1 MPSISKRLFLILA
14 LTTGLV
20 WLSAVVWIFLSTR
33 AEVERVLDARL
44 MEAGRMV
51 SSLIV
56 SQEIQVDPTQTI
68 TADLPVRP
76 HSDYDRQLS
85 CQIWS
90 LQGTLIGRS
99 DGAPDEELSEHA
111 DGFSETVI
119 DGERWRVYA
128 VTNADLGVRVLVG
141 DNLRIRDGLVN
152 DVIRGL
158 LLPAMLILPI
168 LALMIW
174 LSVRRGLEP
183 LRRIA
188 GNLEA
193 RHASDLR
200 PIEDVET
207 AKEIVP
213 VLQSL
218 NGLFAR
224 VDGLRERE
232 RNFTAFAA
240 HELRTP
246 LAGLKTQAQV
256 ALASEDRAIRDQA
269 LRQIVV
275 GVDRTGR
282 LVRQL
287 LDMSAVEAA
296 DQAERSGTVQAG
308 AILRSLADDLADV
321 SRAVMVEVSPELDE
335 LVLEIEPELF
345 RLAARNLMEN
355 AVNHSPPGGIVRC
368 RAAAPSEE
376 GRIIIEDDGPGI
388 PDEELPRVTERF
400 FRGRN
405 KAPVGSGLGLAIVEL
420 ALGRSGWCLRLQ
432 NRVSGGL
439 SATIGEMTPAGDS
452 NGYRRAAITASASGA
467 VDAGFCP
474 ESKFRS
480 STT

>member
-1 MPSISKRLFLILA
+1 
-14 LTTGLV
+14 
-20 WLSAVVWIFLSTR
+20 
-33 AEVERVLDARL
+33 

-51 SSLIV
+51 ASLV
-56 SQEIQVDPTQTI
+56 SRQEIEANPERPV
-68 TADLPVRP
+68 TADVPLRE
-76 HSDYDRQLS
+76 HSAYERQLS

-90 LQGTLIGRS
+90 LQGTLLSRS
-99 DGAPDEELSEHA
+99 DAAPDEKMSEQA
-111 DGFSETVI
+111 DGISDTVI
-119 DGERWRVYA
+119 NGERWRVYA
-128 VTNADLGVRVLVG
+128 ITNPDLGVRILVG
-141 DNLRIRDGLVN
+141 DNLSMRDQLVN

-158 LLPAMLILPI
+158 LLPALLILPV
-168 LALMIW
+168 LALLIW

-183 LRRIA
+183 LRKIA
-188 GNLEA
+188 GDLEA
-193 RHASDLR
+193 RHASDLS

-224 VDGLRERE
+224 VAGLRERE

-256 ALASEDRAIRDQA
+256 ALASDDRAIRDQA

-287 LDMSAVEAA
+287 LDMSAVEAL
-296 DQAERSGTVQAG
+296 DRSEKRKAVRPSFV
-308 AILRSLADDLADV
+308 LRSLAAELADPGRQV
-321 SRAVMVEVSPELDE
+321 TIEVAPELDAME
-335 LVLEIEPELF
+335 LLIEPELF
-345 RLAARNLMEN
+345 TLAARNLMEN
-355 AVNHSPPGGIVRC
+355 AVNHSPPGGVVRC
-368 RAAAPSEE
+368 RVADGSEA
-376 GRIIIEDDGPGI
+376 GQVIIEDDGPGI

-420 ALGRSGWCLRLQ
+420 ALGRSGWRLQLQ
-432 NRVSGGL
+432 NREAGGL
-439 SATIGEMTPAGDS
+439 
-452 NGYRRAAITASASGA
+452 RAVIAQAA
-467 VDAGFCP
+467 
-474 ESKFRS
+474 
-480 STT
+480 

>member
-1 MPSISKRLFLILA
+1 MTSISRRLFLILV

-56 SQEIQVDPTQTI
+56 SQEISVDRAKGA
-68 TADLPVRP
+68 TAEIPVRV
-76 HSDYDRQLS
+76 HSTYDRQLS

-90 LQGTLIGRS
+90 LQGELIGRS
-99 DGAPDEELSEHA
+99 GGAPEEKLAEHA
-111 DGFSETVI
+111 DGFSQTEI
-119 DGERWRVYA
+119 DGEQWRVYA
-128 VTNADLGVRVLVG
+128 VTNAELGVRVLVG

-158 LLPAMLILPI
+158 LLPAMLILPA
-168 LALMIW
+168 LAGLIW
-174 LSVRRGLEP
+174 LSVRRGLAP
-183 LRRIA
+183 LNRIA
-188 GNLEA
+188 HDLEH

-224 VDGLRERE
+224 VAGLRERE

-269 LRQIVV
+269 LRQIMV

-287 LDMSAVEAA
+287 LDMSAIEARE
-296 DQAERSGTVQAG
+296 QEERG
-308 AILRSLADDLADV
+308 AIVLPGKILRSLAAELADP
-321 SRAVMVEVSPELDE
+321 SRQVTIDIAPELDRIE
-335 LVLEIEPELF
+335 FAIEPETF
-345 RLAARNLMEN
+345 TLAARNLIEN
-355 AVNHSPPGGIVRC
+355 AVNHSPSGSVVRC
-368 RAAAPSEE
+368 RA
-376 GRIIIEDDGPGI
+376 GR
-388 PDEELPRVTERF
+388 RT
-400 FRGRN
+400 
-405 KAPVGSGLGLAIVEL
+405 
-420 ALGRSGWCLRLQ
+420 
-432 NRVSGGL
+432 VS
-439 SATIGEMTPAGDS
+439 S
-452 NGYRRAAITASASGA
+452 
-467 VDAGFCP
+467 
-474 ESKFRS
+474 
-480 STT
+480 

>member
-56 SQEIQVDPTQTI
+56 SQEIAIDPTQTI
-68 TADLPVRP
+68 TSDLPVRG
-76 HSDYDRQLS
+76 HSAYDRQLS

-99 DGAPDEELSEHA
+99 DAAPDQAMSEHT
-111 DGFSETVI
+111 DGISETVI
-119 DGERWRVYA
+119 NGERWRVYA
-128 VTNADLGVRVLVG
+128 ITNTERGVRVLVG
-141 DNLRIRDGLVN
+141 DNLSIRNGLVN

-158 LLPAMLILPI
+158 LLPALLMLPV
-168 LALMIW
+168 LAVLIW

-183 LRRIA
+183 LRKIA
-188 GNLEA
+188 GDLEA
-193 RHASDLR
+193 RPASDLS
-200 PIEDVET
+200 PIEDVQT
-207 AKEIVP
+207 AKEIAP

-224 VDGLRERE
+224 VAGLRERE

-256 ALASEDRAIRDQA
+256 ALASGDGKIREQA
-269 LRQIVV
+269 LRQIMV

-287 LDMSAVEAA
+287 LDMSAVEAL
-296 DQAERSGTVQAG
+296 DQGERSGKVWPG
-308 AILRSLADDLADV
+308 SILRALADELADPTRGV
-321 SRAVMVEVSPELDE
+321 AVEVSPDLDRIELD
-335 LVLEIEPELF
+335 IEPDLF
-345 RLAARNLMEN
+345 ALAARNLMEN
-355 AVNHSPPGGIVRC
+355 AVNHSPPGGVVRC
-368 RAAAPSEE
+368 RMAGRAEE
-376 GRIIIEDDGPGI
+376 GQIIIEDDGPGI
-388 PDEELPRVTERF
+388 PEEELARVTERF

-405 KAPVGSGLGLAIVEL
+405 KVPVGSGLGLAIVEL
-420 ALGRSGWCLRLQ
+420 ALGRSGWHLRLQ
-432 NRVSGGL
+432 NRDCGGL
-439 SATIGEMTPAGDS
+439 QAVMA
-452 NGYRRAAITASASGA
+452 NAA
-467 VDAGFCP
+467 
-474 ESKFRS
+474 
-480 STT
+480 

>member
-1 MPSISKRLFLILA
+1 MPSISKRLFLILV
-14 LTTGLV
+14 LTTSLV

-51 SSLIV
+51 ASLV
-56 SQEIQVDPTQTI
+56 SRQEIDADPDRPV
-68 TADLPVRP
+68 TAEVPARV
-76 HSDYDRQLS
+76 HGAYDRQLS

-90 LQGTLIGRS
+90 LQGVLLSRS
-99 DGAPDEELSEHA
+99 DAAPEEKLSEQE
-111 DGFSETVI
+111 DGISETVI

-128 VTNADLGVRVLVG
+128 ITNADLGVRVLVG
-141 DNLRIRDGLVN
+141 DNLSMRDHLVN

-158 LLPAMLILPI
+158 LLPALLIVPV
-168 LALMIW
+168 LAVLIW

-183 LRRIA
+183 LRKIA
-188 GNLEA
+188 GDLEA
-193 RHASDLR
+193 RPASDLS
-200 PIEDVET
+200 PIGDVGT
-207 AKEIVP
+207 AREIVP

-224 VDGLRERE
+224 VAGLRERE

-256 ALASEDRAIRDQA
+256 ALASDDAAIRDQA

-287 LDMSAVEAA
+287 LDMSAVEALDRPGKRGVVRPA
-296 DQAERSGTVQAG
+296 PV
-308 AILRSLADDLADV
+308 LRSLAAELADPARQV
-321 SRAVMVEVSPELDE
+321 SVEVAPELEAVE
-335 LVLEIEPELF
+335 LHIEPELF
-345 RLAARNLMEN
+345 ALAARNLMEN
-355 AVNHSPPGGIVRC
+355 AVNHSPPGGVVRC
-368 RAAAPSEE
+368 RVAGEPEA
-376 GRIIIEDDGPGI
+376 GQIIIEDEGPGI
-388 PDEELPRVTERF
+388 PEEELPRVTERF

-420 ALGRSGWCLRLQ
+420 ALGRSGWKLQ
-432 NRVSGGL
+432 LKNRDAGGL
-439 SATIGEMTPAGDS
+439 
-452 NGYRRAAITASASGA
+452 RAVIAQA
-467 VDAGFCP
+467 V
-474 ESKFRS
+474 
-480 STT
+480 

>member
-1 MPSISKRLFLILA
+1 MPSISKRLFLILI
-14 LTTGLV
+14 LTTSLV

-51 SSLIV
+51 ASLV
-56 SQEIQVDPTQTI
+56 SRQDIDAIPDQPAAAEIPLRV
-68 TADLPVRP
+68 
-76 HSDYDRQLS
+76 HSAYERQLS

-90 LQGTLIGRS
+90 LQGVLISRS
-99 DGAPDEELSEHA
+99 DAAPEEKLSDQE
-111 DGFSETVI
+111 DGISETVI

-128 VTNADLGVRVLVG
+128 VTNPDLGVRILVG
-141 DNLRIRDGLVN
+141 DNLSMRDHLVN

-158 LLPAMLILPI
+158 LLPALLIVPV
-168 LALMIW
+168 LALLIW

-183 LRRIA
+183 LRKIA
-188 GNLEA
+188 GDLEA
-193 RHASDLR
+193 RHAADLS
-200 PIEDVET
+200 PIGNVET

-224 VDGLRERE
+224 VAGLRERE

-287 LDMSAVEAA
+287 LDMSAIEAL
-296 DQAERSGTVQAG
+296 DQPEKRGVVRPASV
-308 AILRSLADDLADV
+308 LRSLAAELADPARQV
-321 SRAVMVEVSPELDE
+321 TVEVAPELDAVE
-335 LVLEIEPELF
+335 LQIEPELF
-345 RLAARNLMEN
+345 TLAARNLMEN
-355 AVNHSPPGGIVRC
+355 AVNHSPPGGVVRC
-368 RAAAPSEE
+368 RVAAGSGA
-376 GRIIIEDDGPGI
+376 GQVVIEDEGPGI

-420 ALGRSGWCLRLQ
+420 ALGRSGWQLQLQ
-432 NRVSGGL
+432 NRDVGGL
-439 SATIGEMTPAGDS
+439 
-452 NGYRRAAITASASGA
+452 RAVIAQAA
-467 VDAGFCP
+467 
-474 ESKFRS
+474 
-480 STT
+480 

>member
-1 MPSISKRLFLILA
+1 MTSISRRLFLILV

-56 SQEIQVDPTQTI
+56 SQEISVDRAKGA
-68 TADLPVRP
+68 TAEIPVRV
-76 HSDYDRQLS
+76 HSTYDRQLS

-90 LQGTLIGRS
+90 LQGELIGRS
-99 DGAPDEELSEHA
+99 GGAPEEKLAEHA
-111 DGFSETVI
+111 DGFSQTEI
-119 DGERWRVYA
+119 DGEQWRVYA
-128 VTNADLGVRVLVG
+128 VTNAELGVRVLVG

-158 LLPAMLILPI
+158 LLPAMLILPA
-168 LALMIW
+168 LAGLIW
-174 LSVRRGLEP
+174 LSVRRGLAP
-183 LRRIA
+183 LNRIA
-188 GNLEA
+188 HDLEH

-224 VDGLRERE
+224 VAGLRERE

-269 LRQIVV
+269 LRQIMV

-287 LDMSAVEAA
+287 LDMSAIEARE
-296 DQAERSGTVQAG
+296 QEERG
-308 AILRSLADDLADV
+308 AIVLPGKILRSLAAELADP
-321 SRAVMVEVSPELDE
+321 SRQVTIDIAPELDRIE
-335 LVLEIEPELF
+335 FAIEPETF
-345 RLAARNLMEN
+345 TLAARNLIEN
-355 AVNHSPPGGIVRC
+355 AVNHSPSGSVVRC
-368 RAAAPSEE
+368 RAGAED
-376 GRIIIEDDGPGI
+376 GVVVIEDEGPGI
-388 PDEELPRVTERF
+388 PEDELPRVTERF

-405 KAPVGSGLGLAIVEL
+405 KVSVGSGLGLAIVEL
-420 ALGRSGWCLRLQ
+420 ALGRSGWRLKLE
-432 NRVSGGL
+432 NRDAGGL
-439 SATIGEMTPAGDS
+439 
-452 NGYRRAAITASASGA
+452 RAIIAQ
-467 VDAGFCP
+467 
-474 ESKFRS
+474 
-480 STT
+480 

>member
-1 MPSISKRLFLILA
+1 MSSISKRLFLILV

-56 SQEIQVDPTQTI
+56 SQEVTVNQAQTSVAEL
-68 TADLPVRP
+68 TARV
-76 HSDYDRQLS
+76 HSSYDRQLS

-90 LQGTLIGRS
+90 LQDVLIGRS
-99 DGAPDEELSEHA
+99 EGAPDEKLSDHS

-119 DGERWRVYA
+119 DGEEWRVYA
-128 VTNADLGVRVLVG
+128 TTNADLGVRVLVG
-141 DNLRIRDGLVN
+141 DNMRIRDRLVN

-158 LLPAMLILPI
+158 LLPAMLILPV
-168 LALMIW
+168 LAGLIW
-174 LSVRRGLEP
+174 LSVRRGLAP
-183 LRRIA
+183 LNNIA
-188 GNLEA
+188 RDLA
-193 RHASDLR
+193 QRHASDLR
-200 PIEDVET
+200 PIENVGT

-224 VDGLRERE
+224 VAGLRERE

-256 ALASEDRAIRDQA
+256 ALASDDHAIRDQA
-269 LRQIVV
+269 LRQMMV

-287 LDMSAVEAA
+287 LDMSAIEAR
-296 DQAERSGTVQAG
+296 EQAG
-308 AILRSLADDLADV
+308 RRGLMKPGKVLRSLATELADPTRQV
-321 SRAVMVEVSPELDE
+321 TIEVFPDLDDIE
-335 LVLEIEPELF
+335 LEIEQEIF
-345 RLAARNLMEN
+345 ILAARNLIEN
-355 AVNHSPPGGIVRC
+355 AVNHSPSNAKVRC
-368 RAAAPSEE
+368 RTAREE
-376 GRIIIEDDGPGI
+376 EDGIVVIEDDGPGI
-388 PDEELPRVTERF
+388 PEDELPRVKERF

-420 ALGRSGWCLRLQ
+420 ALGRSGWRFRLE
-432 NRVSGGL
+432 NRISGGV
-439 SATIGEMTPAGDS
+439 SAIIGHARPT
-452 NGYRRAAITASASGA
+452 
-467 VDAGFCP
+467 
-474 ESKFRS
+474 
-480 STT
+480 